1 MTCETKVTIGGQGT
15 RVTVQGGS
23 AARITMDRRTTAI
36 IADHRPRTVPQARN
50 TAVDVTSRPT
60 TVKAGN
66 GMGVQGPK
74 GEPGTD
80 VGSTPTIS
88 AESAELFTLLR
99 GMPVALV
106 AGKLR
111 RATAL
116 PPFNEVVG
124 LVHDES
130 ILAGAVGRV
139 QTDGPLEQPAA
150 EWEVITGMPGGIAPD
165 AVHFLSPTGELTPF
179 APADEGQVVAPV
191 GRATTPTTF
200 VIDIDTQVHL

>member
-1 MTCETKVTIGGQGT
+1 MSVITRQCEP
-15 RVTVQGGS
+15 
-23 AARITMDRRTTAI
+23 
-36 IADHRPRTVPQARN
+36 PRTVDTVRHEPNLSVVRSDNGVTVIRN
-50 TAVDVTSRPT
+50 PAALVDLGGCPPRAPDP
-60 TVKAGN
+60 KPCN
-66 GMGVQGPK
+66 PGVVEVISKGPK
-74 GEPGTD
+74 GDKGDPGTD
-80 VGSTPTIS
+80 VGSHPTIS

-116 PPFNEVVG
+116 PPFNAVVG

-130 ILAGAVGRV
+130 ILAGTFGRV
-139 QTDGPLEQPAA
+139 QTDGPLEQPAT
-150 EWEVITGMPGGIAPD
+150 EWELITGMPGGIAPN

-179 APADEGQVVAPV
+179 APANEGQVVAPV